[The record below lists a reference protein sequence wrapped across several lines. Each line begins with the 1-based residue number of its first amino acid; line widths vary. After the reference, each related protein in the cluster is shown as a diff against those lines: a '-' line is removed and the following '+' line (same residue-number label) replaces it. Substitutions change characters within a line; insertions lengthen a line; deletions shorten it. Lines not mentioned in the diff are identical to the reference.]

1 MNNIRERRTKT
12 GIITGCLLALLLIF
26 AMSVHLAK
34 AEGTHPV
41 TIQYDLASISG
52 TTVGFDVYKVGT
64 FSGNNV
70 ELDSP
75 FNESGV
81 TIVLQGDGSSS
92 SEQAAS
98 AQTLYHYIKAK
109 NIGED
114 VAQHLSTDDEGNITF
129 QGQDGCIYLIG
140 TEEKIEYGGN
150 VYIANPIFMTV
161 GGGTADEADLKSTE
175 TEQTGDI
182 HHTVNTGNL
191 EVTKHWTG
199 DSQETRPASIEVE
212 LYEDNEFRET
222 VTLNASNNWTYT
234 WEDNDGE
241 GSWTFVEKVPEGY
254 SYTVLSTSDGAK
266 DLWIITNTARKDGDD
281 DDFDVDK
288 HDSTITADDDNPNG
302 DDSKA
307 KKKKKTKK
315 TIVRGSSVRTG
326 DPTSFRWAI
335 IAMALSGFALI
346 VVAVRRKREE

>member
-1 MNNIRERRTKT
+1 M
-12 GIITGCLLALLLIF
+12 AVF
-26 AMSVHLAK
+26 
-34 AEGTHPV
+34 
-41 TIQYDLASISG
+41 
-52 TTVGFDVYKVGT
+52 
-64 FSGNNV
+64 
-70 ELDSP
+70 
-75 FNESGV
+75 
-81 TIVLQGDGSSS
+81 
-92 SEQAAS
+92 
-98 AQTLYHYIKAK
+98 
-109 NIGED
+109 
-114 VAQHLSTDDEGNITF
+114 
-129 QGQDGCIYLIG
+129 
-140 TEEKIEYGGN
+140 
-150 VYIANPIFMTV
+150 IANPIFMTV